1 MMTSFTESVLVNSP
15 NNRVQDDF
23 KNVSGSSFSFEQED
37 LNEKYLEGYI
47 IDLEGI
53 DFSNIKCPHQELN
66 LSIKKYEE

>member
-1 MMTSFTESVLVNSP
+1 MNQFGVDQTKGAANTKNP
-15 NNRVQDDF
+15 YDF
-23 KNVSGSSFSFEQED
+23 KNVSGSVFSFAQED

-47 IDLEGI
+47 IDLGNI